1 MAITTTLM
9 TTLFHAILVAVLL
22 AVAIV
27 IGQDTT
33 TTHIMDIASEPTVQ
47 AVLKYMELS
56 AMHQDKVFLTAGV

>member
-9 TTLFHAILVAVLL
+9 TTLFHAILVALQL
-22 AVAIV
+22 AVAIA
-27 IGQDTT
+27 IDQDTT
-33 TTHIMDIASEPTVQ
+33 TTHTMDTASEPTVQ